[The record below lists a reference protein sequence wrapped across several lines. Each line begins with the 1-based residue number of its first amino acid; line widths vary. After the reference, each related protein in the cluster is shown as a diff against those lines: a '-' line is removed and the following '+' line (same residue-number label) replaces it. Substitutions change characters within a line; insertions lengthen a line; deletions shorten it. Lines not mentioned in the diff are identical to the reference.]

1 MSEGPTKADLGEGD
15 NEVVTREADLNNL
28 NKKESGWINP
38 LSIPDDGTDD
48 DSILYMPPLKKKEDT
63 WRMPT
68 YTLDEDIVASM
79 KSEQLAEKEVPKHEK
94 RFAEMRKIEEAKQA
108 EMDA

>member
-1 MSEGPTKADLGEGD
+1 MGEGD

-28 NKKESGWINP
+28 NNKESGWVNP
-38 LSIPDDGTDD
+38 LSIPDDGSDD
-48 DSILYMPPLKKKEDT
+48 DAILYFEPLHKKKDD

-79 KSEQLAEKEVPKHEK
+79 KSE
-94 RFAEMRKIEEAKQA
+94 
-108 EMDA
+108 